1 MIQLIQGKR
10 SASVTYWI
18 GLFGFNL
25 LITLYIFLIT
35 PWKVRT
41 ILAGQEGLA
50 LGVSTALMGIGVCWA
65 LLMARALW
73 RSMHDARTPSVWTW
87 IGMLLIAVGTI
98 SYAYNGYKVQNPS
111 VRVTTLSIHQ
121 EFNAILMSL
130 PIEVESSVML
140 VDAGLRGSVLSDTYQ
155 IAKGI
160 GDRTA
165 DSLNTEELRTR
176 ICTDLE
182 GYYKGPVET
191 VSFSYQYDDGK
202 LNVPITRADCGY

>member
-1 MIQLIQGKR
+1 
-10 SASVTYWI
+10 
-18 GLFGFNL
+18 
-25 LITLYIFLIT
+25 
-35 PWKVRT
+35 
-41 ILAGQEGLA
+41 
-50 LGVSTALMGIGVCWA
+50 MGIGVCWA

-165 DSLNTEELRTR
+165 DSLNTEELRTVSAQTSKGITKDPSKRFPILISMMTESSTCLSRAR
-176 ICTDLE
+176 IAATSVAGQVL
-182 GYYKGPVET
+182 PRIV
-191 VSFSYQYDDGK
+191 
-202 LNVPITRADCGY
+202 

>member
-1 MIQLIQGKR
+1 MIQMIQGKR
-10 SASVTYWI
+10 SASVTYWV
-18 GLFGFNL
+18 GFVGFNL
-25 LITLYIFLIT
+25 LMTLAVFLVA
-35 PWKVRT
+35 PWQLRT
-41 ILAGQEGLA
+41 IVAGQEGLA
-50 LGVSTALMGIGVCWA
+50 LGVSSALMGIGVCWA

-73 RSMHDARTPSVWTW
+73 RSMHDARAPSVWTW

-111 VRVTTLSIHQ
+111 VRVTALSIHQ
-121 EFNAILMSL
+121 EFSTIRMSL
-130 PIEVESSVML
+130 PIEVETGVML
-140 VDAGLRGSVLSDTYQ
+140 VDAGLNGSVLSYKYQ
-155 IAKGI
+155 IAEGI

-165 DSLNTEELRTR
+165 GSLYTEELRTR

-202 LNVPITRADCGY
+202 LDVPITRADCGY